1 VKEKFMKVKNVF
13 ALLFVV
19 MIVLSVKYFM
29 PVLPAS
35 AAKVKNEA
43 VAPNLLEI
51 QRTPALSSGQIA
63 NVAQP
68 QLVQAIYQ
76 NVLSLPTRP
85 TNLVCPNYIT
95 AQFQLTFLHGGS
107 SVLMATAQQ
116 GGCALVELKGSVHV
130 ANSTFWVL
138 LNDAG
143 VLNNVQP
150 AVNMPGGLGPNDL
163 QNAYA
168 LPSAT
173 AGAGQTV
180 AIVDANDDPRA
191 EQDMGTYRKAFGL
204 AACTTANGCFKKVS
218 QSGSTRYP
226 SPDQGWS
233 GEISLDLD
241 MVSAICP
248 KCRILLVEANTASFG
263 DLGTAVNTAV
273 RLRAVAVSNS
283 YGASE
288 DGQTA
293 QSAASYYN
301 HPGVI
306 ITASAGDSGYGVQL
320 PAAFKNVIA
329 VGGTS
334 LSRASNARGWT
345 ESAWDGSG
353 SGCSQYIGKAIWQL
367 DQGCKGRTVG
377 DVSAVADPATGVAVY
392 NTYGGYGWT
401 VYGGTSASSP
411 IIASVF
417 ALAGNATLVNAA
429 YVYRHTAN
437 LNLVTQGSNGDCG
450 GIYLCTSGQGYS
462 GPTGWGTPN
471 GVGAF

>member
-1 VKEKFMKVKNVF
+1 MRVKNVF

-19 MIVLSVKYFM
+19 MIVLSVAYFV
-29 PVLPAS
+29 PVLVAS
-35 AAKVKNEA
+35 ASRVEA
-43 VAPNLLEI
+43 GAISPNFLEI

-68 QLVQAIYQ
+68 QLVQAIYH
-76 NVLSLPTRP
+76 NVLSLPMRP
-85 TNLVCPNYIT
+85 KKLICPDYVT
-95 AQFQLTFLHGGS
+95 TQFQLTFLHGGS

-116 GGCALVELKGSVHV
+116 GGCALVKLKGTVHV
-130 ANSTFWVL
+130 ANKTFWVL
-138 LNDAG
+138 LKDAG
-143 VLNNVQP
+143 VLNNVHP

-191 EQDMGTYRKAFGL
+191 EQDLAIYRRTFGL
-204 AACTTANGCFKKVS
+204 PACTTANGCFRKVS
-218 QSGSTRYP
+218 QTGSSLRYP

-241 MVSAICP
+241 MVSAVCP
-248 KCRILLVEANTASFG
+248 KCHILLVEANTASFG
-263 DLGTAVNTAV
+263 DLGAAVNMAV
-273 RLRAVAVSNS
+273 RLGAVAVSNS
-283 YGASE
+283 YGAPE
-288 DGQTA
+288 DSQTA
-293 QSAASYYN
+293 QSAASYYS

-334 LSRASNARGWT
+334 LSRANNARGWT
-345 ESAWDGSG
+345 EAAWDGSG
-353 SGCSQYIGKAIWQL
+353 SGCSQYISKATWQL
-367 DQGCKGRTVG
+367 DQGCRERTVG

-417 ALAGNATLVNAA
+417 GLAGNATRVNAA
-429 YVYRHTAN
+429 YVYSHTAN
-437 LNLVTQGSNGDCG
+437 LNLVTQGSNGNCG